1 MAVRALLLVVAAGFL
16 WIGAAFLAICL
27 YQALNQHYD
36 STLAALFTAL
46 AGFVVAGLFG
56 VIAVSGRRSQGM
68 APLSLGAFASVT
80 RVAERHP
87 IATVAVAALIGVG
100 QALLFG
106 RRR

>member
-1 MAVRALLLVVAAGFL
+1 MAARALLIFLAVGFL

-27 YQALNQHYD
+27 YHALSQHYD
-36 STLAALFTAL
+36 PTLAALFTAL
-46 AGFVVAGLFG
+46 AGFVVAGLFAA
-56 VIAVSGRRSQGM
+56 IATTGRRSQGI
-68 APLSLGAFASVT
+68 APLSLSAFASVT

-100 QALLFG
+100 QAVLFG

>member
-1 MAVRALLLVVAAGFL
+1 MAARALLIFLAVGFL

-27 YQALNQHYD
+27 YQALSQHYD
-36 STLAALFTAL
+36 PTLAALFTAL
-46 AGFVVAGLFG
+46 AGFVVAGLFAA
-56 VIAVSGRRSQGM
+56 IATAGRRNQGI

-87 IATVAVAALIGVG
+87 IATVAVAALIGVS
-100 QALLFG
+100 QAVLFG